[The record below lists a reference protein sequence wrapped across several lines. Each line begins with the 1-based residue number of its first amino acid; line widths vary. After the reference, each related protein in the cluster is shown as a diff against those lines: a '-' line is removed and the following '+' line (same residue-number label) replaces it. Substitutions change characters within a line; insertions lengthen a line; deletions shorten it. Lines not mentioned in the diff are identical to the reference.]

1 MARSAITESRSH
13 LSQPGRAVKSE
24 VRGKDTPETVLATD
38 DMDFWRTDDARAGDR
53 VTIKEI
59 RRRVAMKRPPT
70 RGGG

>member
-1 MARSAITESRSH
+1 
-13 LSQPGRAVKSE
+13 
-24 VRGKDTPETVLATD
+24 
-38 DMDFWRTDDARAGDR
+38 MDFWRTDDAHAGDR